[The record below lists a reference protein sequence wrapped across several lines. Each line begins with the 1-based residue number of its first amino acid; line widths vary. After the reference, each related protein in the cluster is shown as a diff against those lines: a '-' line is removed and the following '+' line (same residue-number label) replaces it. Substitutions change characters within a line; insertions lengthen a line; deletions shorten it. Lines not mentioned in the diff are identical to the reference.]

1 MSGEQGQVNDNPLAI
16 LPGKA
21 VHFPNPAINPY
32 GTIQRVNGSSSD
44 FEFVL
49 PANGLFEVTFQ
60 VGVQNAGE
68 LVVVLNGN
76 ELLMTVVGKPGSGI
90 IVGISIIST
99 PANTPSI
106 LSINNPSILSIN
118 NLLDASQGGLKIDE
132 ATGALSRPLSCHLII
147 KQIA

>member
-32 GTIQRVNGSSSD
+32 GTIQRVTGITSD

-68 LVVVLNGN
+68 LVVVLNGV
-76 ELLMTVVGKPGSGI
+76 ELLMTVVGKPGSGV

-106 LSINNPSILSIN
+106 LSINSPLAAP
-118 NLLDASQGGLKIDE
+118 LGGLKIDE
-132 ATGALSRPLSCHLII
+132 ATGALSQPLSCHLII